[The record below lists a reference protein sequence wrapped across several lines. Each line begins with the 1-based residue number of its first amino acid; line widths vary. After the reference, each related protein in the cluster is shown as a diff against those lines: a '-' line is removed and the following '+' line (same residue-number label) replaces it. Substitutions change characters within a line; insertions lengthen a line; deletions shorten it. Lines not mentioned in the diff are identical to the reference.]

1 MTINVTGPKKY
12 DFQDLVC
19 LAVGLR
25 SVQRSGAELLIE
37 PDGGEDCE
45 LRENGSVVE
54 IQVKGAEGRF
64 SIKDLAD
71 YLGHSGTRVAGNT
84 LLERLLADNCRFV
97 VLVLSSRC
105 DDVTSTLVEPFGWK
119 ETERDHSFGKKNA
132 EALLAAFAKP
142 TGEKN
147 PSKLTRARDQHRA
160 TIAAGLTPDLLN
172 IALRRLALIERL
184 DEGGLTSV
192 CEDLLVRI
200 HDVPGDRTGDT
211 INRLRDVIKAAKGL
225 TVNVLPDFAKI
236 LDNSSAGSLCPK
248 DYIERGNEAD
258 WQDELSQQRV
268 LLLTGRP
275 RTGKSDAARYVA
287 AKYQKLGYSVRI
299 LSDVKEAERFLS
311 EPSGS
316 HRLAILDDPLGGTH
330 TEPEHVKIYQQLE
343 DLIGHL
349 RHDRRLIVSQS
360 QEQLLVTTG
369 AIDVSKLD
377 IDGHPWH
384 DLSAFSAAFSAKIW
398 GQETA
403 SVAMPPELAQFVN
416 DALASGKLV
425 LDAGSIRHLARHHA
439 KISVPYKVGQMER
452 IAHERASALA
462 DVWKGEGL
470 QPLARSLAI
479 GTTAM
484 EPISETELAFLLGE
498 GGEGLPGMPISDF
511 AVTQIGGDPPKPS
524 PDADYD
530 EEPKLDQTAL
540 AGLDA
545 FETRR
550 LINYCS
556 SHRVNFAH
564 AYYRAAGEVS
574 AGVSTKKQVE
584 DALMVLTRALF
595 CRSGATSRA
604 AARNLD
610 WIHDRLRR
618 SGRPKAIPELAERG
632 LKSYFPATRD
642 LCYAFL
648 MRYISELPRDFQAR
662 LPDWVTA
669 IRRRDVATMAWRED
683 EACLP
688 LGQTFSGA
696 ERLEALLFPPER
708 EDVWMELNFLEAPE
722 ESYLRPQGAC
732 RALSFYEGQPSALGH
747 QAMSRLLN
755 YGEGFIRATAAEI
768 WLSADRSGDDD
779 ILRQLNADDHPAVAS
794 AMLDGAVK
802 GWPNLS
808 QTRKARLTG
817 IISSQA
823 SAPAAAAAMMPNLV
837 RFDRI
842 EYTGPTRAW
851 DLFAA
856 VMPSALDALPATT
869 DFTEARLFNVVME
882 ARGKI
887 TPEFLTSICDSW
899 LHWLERLIGE
909 GLIPDDFSLGFVD
922 LLLDITNGKPELR
935 EGRLARALS
944 LPGSS
949 APYVIISDIAEHW
962 ETLSDTE
969 RQLLEDLLVASRS
982 DALWLKASVLTSSI
996 VPKDLEHLLLP
1007 ASLTLDAPP
1016 ETLLSDIPTEL
1027 LTACIQAFTGQPSRL
1042 WNRAHRNAAV
1052 WQPVVDVIVRRP
1064 DHPLFELAWN
1074 AISGTGKAS
1083 IVRQIIEDCG
1093 PQHAEL
1099 FLGLLIKHKVGR
1111 VGDFMPQAWS
1121 AVLDQ
1126 APDRDT
1132 RTEWL
1137 SRALIYMT
1145 AILED
1150 LGDLELWLLDEDD
1163 KIIALHIL
1171 QPDINA
1177 IMTAREISQGEDRL
1191 SVTLELL
1198 EQFNKQLPH
1207 LHGTYGRI
1215 QRILKDPNGENVEF
1229 NEILEKLRLKNLALG
1244 SKLKKHLLGEE
1255 EWAEP
1260 VGWMHP

>member
-19 LAVGLR
+19 IAFGLR
-25 SVQRSGAELLIE
+25 SVHRTGAELLIE

-45 LRENGSVVE
+45 LRENGAVVE

-64 SIKDLAD
+64 GIKDLAD
-71 YLGHSGTRVAGNT
+71 YLGHPGKRVAGNT
-84 LLERLLADNCRFV
+84 LLERLLADSSRFV

-105 DDVTSTLVEPFGWK
+105 DDATSALVQPFGWK
-119 ETERDHSFGKKNA
+119 ESQRDHSFGIANA
-132 EALLAAFAKP
+132 QALLTAFAKP
-142 TGEKN
+142 SGEKN
-147 PSKLTRARDQHRA
+147 PSKLTKARDQHRA

-172 IALRRLALIERL
+172 IALQRLALIERL
-184 DEGGLTSV
+184 DEIGLTSV
-192 CEDLLVRI
+192 CDDILVRI
-200 HDVPGDRTGDT
+200 HDVPKDRTSDT
-211 INRLRDVIKAAKGL
+211 ISRLRDVIKTAKGL
-225 TVNVLPDFAKI
+225 AANVLPDIARI
-236 LDNSSAGSLCPK
+236 LDASSAGSLSPQG
-248 DYIERGNEAD
+248 YIERGDEAHWED
-258 WQDELSQQRV
+258 TLSQSKV

-287 AKYQKLGYSVRI
+287 AKFQKLGYSVRV

-311 EPSGS
+311 EPSS
-316 HRLAILDDPLGGTH
+316 SQRLAVLDDPLGGTH

-369 AIDVSKLD
+369 ARDASNLD

-384 DLSAFSAAFSAKIW
+384 DLSDFRAAFSARIW
-398 GQETA
+398 CQEAA

-416 DALASGKLV
+416 DALSSGKLV
-425 LDAGSIRHLARHHA
+425 LDAGSIRHLARHYA
-439 KISVPYKVGQMER
+439 KARVPYKLGQIER

-462 DVWKGEGL
+462 DVWKAEGL
-470 QPLARSLAI
+470 QALARSLAI

-484 EPISETELAFLLGE
+484 EPISEMELAFLLGK
-498 GGEGLPGMPISDF
+498 GGEGLPGMPTSNF
-511 AVTQIGGDPPKPS
+511 TVTQIGGDPPEPS
-524 PDADYD
+524 PDPDYD

-540 AGLDA
+540 VGLDA

-550 LINYCS
+550 LISYGS
-556 SHRVNFAH
+556 SESVNFAH
-564 AYYRAAGEVS
+564 AYYRAAGEAS

-595 CRSGATSRA
+595 CRSGATSKA

-610 WIHDRLRR
+610 WIHDRLVR
-618 SGRPKAIPELAERG
+618 SGRPNAIPELAERG
-632 LKSYFPATRD
+632 LESYFPATRD

-648 MRYISELPRDFQAR
+648 MRYIGELPRDFQAR
-662 LPDWVTA
+662 LPDWVIA
-669 IRRRDVATMAWRED
+669 IQRRDVATMAWRED

-688 LGQTFSGA
+688 LGRTFSGA

-708 EDVWMELNFLEAPE
+708 KDVLNELNLLEAPE

-732 RALSFYEGQPSALGH
+732 RALSYYKGEPFALGH

-768 WLSADRSGDDD
+768 WFSVDRSADDD

-802 GWPNLS
+802 GWPTLS
-808 QTRKARLTG
+808 QDRRARLIG
-817 IISSQA
+817 IISAQA
-823 SAPAAAAAMMPNLV
+823 SSPAAAAAMMPNLV

-842 EYTGPTRAW
+842 EYTGPARAW

-887 TPEFLTSICDSW
+887 APELLTSICESW
-899 LHWLERLIGE
+899 LHWLERLTGE
-909 GLIPDDFSLGFVD
+909 GLVPDDFSLGFVD

-949 APYVIISDIAEHW
+949 ASYVVVSDIAEHW

-969 RQLLEDLLVASRS
+969 REFLKDILVSSRS
-982 DALWLKASVLTSSI
+982 DAVWLKASVLTSSV

-1007 ASLTLDAPP
+1007 ACLTLDDPP
-1016 ETLLSDIPTEL
+1016 ETLLADIPVEL

-1052 WQPVVDVIVRRP
+1052 WQPVVDLIVRQP

-1074 AISGTGKAS
+1074 AISGTGKAN

-1137 SRALIYMT
+1137 SRALIYT
-1145 AILED
+1145 TVILED
-1150 LGDLELWLLDEDD
+1150 LGDLELWLLDEGD

-1171 QPDINA
+1171 EPDIKA
-1177 IMTAREISQGEDRL
+1177 IMTSREVSERGDRL
-1191 SVTLELL
+1191 SAALELL
-1198 EQFNKQLPH
+1198 EQFNKQLPR

-1215 QRILKDPNGENVEF
+1215 QRLLTDPNEENVEF
-1229 NEILEKLRLKNLALG
+1229 NELLEKLRLNNLALG
-1244 SKLKKHLLGEE
+1244 SKLKKHLLGEK
-1255 EWAEP
+1255 EWPEP
-1260 VGWMHP
+1260 TGWMHP